1 MLTRAPQLVLFL
13 SVSECEESCYFMHK
27 ITLLIK
33 RRYKCWSKEEVI
45 MNDTFNK
52 WKQTLQENK
61 EMQISDIFDLKDEDI
76 SDEILEEANGIGVVL
91 FEALDDVEVSKQE
104 EVETTEEDIEEEQDF
119 QQRMAMFQNR
129 LQQLQ
134 QDELFDFDYKDK
146 E

>member
-1 MLTRAPQLVLFL
+1 M
-13 SVSECEESCYFMHK
+13 SE
-27 ITLLIK
+27 
-33 RRYKCWSKEEVI
+33 
-45 MNDTFNK
+45 TFNK

-76 SDEILEEANGIGVVL
+76 SDDILEDANGIGVVL

-119 QQRMAMFQNR
+119 QQRMAMFQNS

-134 QDELFDFDYKDK
+134 QDELFDFDYKDM

>member
-1 MLTRAPQLVLFL
+1 
-13 SVSECEESCYFMHK
+13 
-27 ITLLIK
+27 
-33 RRYKCWSKEEVI
+33 

-76 SDEILEEANGIGVVL
+76 SDDILEDANGIGVVL

-134 QDELFDFDYKDK
+134 QDELFDFDYKDM

>member
-1 MLTRAPQLVLFL
+1 M
-13 SVSECEESCYFMHK
+13 SE
-27 ITLLIK
+27 
-33 RRYKCWSKEEVI
+33 
-45 MNDTFNK
+45 TFNK

-104 EVETTEEDIEEEQDF
+104 EVEMIEEDFEEEEQDF
-119 QQRMAMFQNR
+119 QQRMAMFQDR
-129 LQQLQ
+129 LQQLK
-134 QDELFDFDYKDK
+134 QDELFDLDYKDI

>member
-1 MLTRAPQLVLFL
+1 M
-13 SVSECEESCYFMHK
+13 
-27 ITLLIK
+27 
-33 RRYKCWSKEEVI
+33 SK
-45 MNDTFNK
+45 TFNK

-119 QQRMAMFQNR
+119 QQRMAMFQNS

-134 QDELFDFDYKDK
+134 RDELFDFDYKDM

>member
-1 MLTRAPQLVLFL
+1 M
-13 SVSECEESCYFMHK
+13 SE
-27 ITLLIK
+27 
-33 RRYKCWSKEEVI
+33 
-45 MNDTFNK
+45 TFNK
-52 WKQTLQENK
+52 WKQILQENK

-104 EVETTEEDIEEEQDF
+104 EVKTTEEDIEEEQDF

-134 QDELFDFDYKDK
+134 QDELFDFDYKDM

>member
-1 MLTRAPQLVLFL
+1 M
-13 SVSECEESCYFMHK
+13 SE
-27 ITLLIK
+27 
-33 RRYKCWSKEEVI
+33 
-45 MNDTFNK
+45 TFNK

-119 QQRMAMFQNR
+119 QQRMAMFQNS

-134 QDELFDFDYKDK
+134 QDELFDFDYKDM

>member
-1 MLTRAPQLVLFL
+1 M
-13 SVSECEESCYFMHK
+13 SE
-27 ITLLIK
+27 
-33 RRYKCWSKEEVI
+33 
-45 MNDTFNK
+45 TFNK

-76 SDEILEEANGIGVVL
+76 SDEILEDANGIGVVL

-119 QQRMAMFQNR
+119 QQRMAMFQNS

-134 QDELFDFDYKDK
+134 QDELFDFDYKDM

>member
-1 MLTRAPQLVLFL
+1 M
-13 SVSECEESCYFMHK
+13 SE
-27 ITLLIK
+27 
-33 RRYKCWSKEEVI
+33 
-45 MNDTFNK
+45 TFNK
-52 WKQTLQENK
+52 WKQILQENK

-76 SDEILEEANGIGVVL
+76 SDDILEEANGIGGVL

-104 EVETTEEDIEEEQDF
+104 DEMTEQDFEEGEEDF

>member
-1 MLTRAPQLVLFL
+1 M
-13 SVSECEESCYFMHK
+13 SE
-27 ITLLIK
+27 
-33 RRYKCWSKEEVI
+33 
-45 MNDTFNK
+45 TFNK

-104 EVETTEEDIEEEQDF
+104 EVETTEEDIEEEHDF
-119 QQRMAMFQNR
+119 QQRMAMFQNS

-134 QDELFDFDYKDK
+134 QDELFDFDYKDM

>member
-1 MLTRAPQLVLFL
+1 M
-13 SVSECEESCYFMHK
+13 SE
-27 ITLLIK
+27 
-33 RRYKCWSKEEVI
+33 
-45 MNDTFNK
+45 TFNK

-104 EVETTEEDIEEEQDF
+104 EVEMTEEDIEEEQDF

-134 QDELFDFDYKDK
+134 QDELFDFDYKDM

>member
-1 MLTRAPQLVLFL
+1 
-13 SVSECEESCYFMHK
+13 
-27 ITLLIK
+27 
-33 RRYKCWSKEEVI
+33 

-76 SDEILEEANGIGVVL
+76 SDDILEDANGIGVVL
-91 FEALDDVEVSKQE
+91 FEELDDVEVSKQE
-104 EVETTEEDIEEEQDF
+104 EVGTTEEDIEEEQDF

-134 QDELFDFDYKDK
+134 QDELFDFDYKDM

>member
-1 MLTRAPQLVLFL
+1 M
-13 SVSECEESCYFMHK
+13 SE
-27 ITLLIK
+27 
-33 RRYKCWSKEEVI
+33 
-45 MNDTFNK
+45 TFNK

-91 FEALDDVEVSKQE
+91 FEVLDDVEVSKQE

-134 QDELFDFDYKDK
+134 QDELFDFDYKDM

>member
-1 MLTRAPQLVLFL
+1 M
-13 SVSECEESCYFMHK
+13 K
-27 ITLLIK
+27 I
-33 RRYKCWSKEEVI
+33 
-45 MNDTFNK
+45 FH
-52 WKQTLQENK
+52 
-61 EMQISDIFDLKDEDI
+61 
-76 SDEILEEANGIGVVL
+76 GIGVVL

-134 QDELFDFDYKDK
+134 QDELFDFDYKDM

>member
-1 MLTRAPQLVLFL
+1 M
-13 SVSECEESCYFMHK
+13 SE
-27 ITLLIK
+27 
-33 RRYKCWSKEEVI
+33 
-45 MNDTFNK
+45 TFNK

-119 QQRMAMFQNR
+119 QQRMAMFQNS

>member
-1 MLTRAPQLVLFL
+1 M
-13 SVSECEESCYFMHK
+13 SE
-27 ITLLIK
+27 
-33 RRYKCWSKEEVI
+33 
-45 MNDTFNK
+45 TFNK

-104 EVETTEEDIEEEQDF
+104 DEMTEQDFEEGEEDF

-134 QDELFDFDYKDK
+134 QDELFDFDYKDM

>member
-1 MLTRAPQLVLFL
+1 M
-13 SVSECEESCYFMHK
+13 SE
-27 ITLLIK
+27 
-33 RRYKCWSKEEVI
+33 
-45 MNDTFNK
+45 TFNK

-76 SDEILEEANGIGVVL
+76 SDEILEEAKGIGVVF

-119 QQRMAMFQNR
+119 QQRMAMFQNS

-134 QDELFDFDYKDK
+134 QDELFDFDYKDM

>member
-1 MLTRAPQLVLFL
+1 
-13 SVSECEESCYFMHK
+13 
-27 ITLLIK
+27 
-33 RRYKCWSKEEVI
+33 

-76 SDEILEEANGIGVVL
+76 SDDILEETNGIGGVL

-134 QDELFDFDYKDK
+134 QDELFDFDYKDM

>member
-1 MLTRAPQLVLFL
+1 M
-13 SVSECEESCYFMHK
+13 SE
-27 ITLLIK
+27 
-33 RRYKCWSKEEVI
+33 
-45 MNDTFNK
+45 TFNK

-119 QQRMAMFQNR
+119 QQRMAMFQDR
-129 LQQLQ
+129 LQQLK
-134 QDELFDFDYKDK
+134 QDELFDLDYKDI

>member
-1 MLTRAPQLVLFL
+1 M
-13 SVSECEESCYFMHK
+13 SE
-27 ITLLIK
+27 
-33 RRYKCWSKEEVI
+33 
-45 MNDTFNK
+45 TFNK
-52 WKQTLQENK
+52 WKQILQENK

-76 SDEILEEANGIGVVL
+76 SDEILEDANGIGVVL

-134 QDELFDFDYKDK
+134 QDELFDFDYKDM

>member
-1 MLTRAPQLVLFL
+1 
-13 SVSECEESCYFMHK
+13 
-27 ITLLIK
+27 
-33 RRYKCWSKEEVI
+33 

-76 SDEILEEANGIGVVL
+76 SDDILEETNGIGVVL

-134 QDELFDFDYKDK
+134 QDELFDFDYKDM

>member
-1 MLTRAPQLVLFL
+1 M
-13 SVSECEESCYFMHK
+13 SE
-27 ITLLIK
+27 
-33 RRYKCWSKEEVI
+33 
-45 MNDTFNK
+45 TFNK

-76 SDEILEEANGIGVVL
+76 SDEILEEADGIGVVL

-134 QDELFDFDYKDK
+134 QDELFDFDYKDM

>member
-1 MLTRAPQLVLFL
+1 M
-13 SVSECEESCYFMHK
+13 SE
-27 ITLLIK
+27 
-33 RRYKCWSKEEVI
+33 
-45 MNDTFNK
+45 TFNK

-134 QDELFDFDYKDK
+134 QDELFDFDYRDM

>member
-1 MLTRAPQLVLFL
+1 M
-13 SVSECEESCYFMHK
+13 SE
-27 ITLLIK
+27 
-33 RRYKCWSKEEVI
+33 
-45 MNDTFNK
+45 TFNK

-134 QDELFDFDYKDK
+134 QDELFDFDYKDM

>member
-1 MLTRAPQLVLFL
+1 M
-13 SVSECEESCYFMHK
+13 SE
-27 ITLLIK
+27 I
-33 RRYKCWSKEEVI
+33 
-45 MNDTFNK
+45 FNK

-134 QDELFDFDYKDK
+134 QDELFDFDYKDM

>member
-1 MLTRAPQLVLFL
+1 M
-13 SVSECEESCYFMHK
+13 SE
-27 ITLLIK
+27 
-33 RRYKCWSKEEVI
+33 
-45 MNDTFNK
+45 TFNK

-76 SDEILEEANGIGVVL
+76 SDEILEDANGIGVVL

-134 QDELFDFDYKDK
+134 QDELFDFYYKDM

>member
-1 MLTRAPQLVLFL
+1 
-13 SVSECEESCYFMHK
+13 
-27 ITLLIK
+27 
-33 RRYKCWSKEEVI
+33 

-76 SDEILEEANGIGVVL
+76 SDDILEETNGIGDVL

-134 QDELFDFDYKDK
+134 QDELFDFDYKDM

>member
-1 MLTRAPQLVLFL
+1 M
-13 SVSECEESCYFMHK
+13 SE
-27 ITLLIK
+27 
-33 RRYKCWSKEEVI
+33 
-45 MNDTFNK
+45 TFNK

-91 FEALDDVEVSKQE
+91 FEALDDVEVSN
-104 EVETTEEDIEEEQDF
+104 IEEEQDF

-134 QDELFDFDYKDK
+134 QDELFDFDYKDM

>member
-1 MLTRAPQLVLFL
+1 M
-13 SVSECEESCYFMHK
+13 SE
-27 ITLLIK
+27 
-33 RRYKCWSKEEVI
+33 
-45 MNDTFNK
+45 TFNK

-61 EMQISDIFDLKDEDI
+61 EIQISDIFDLKDEDI
-76 SDEILEEANGIGVVL
+76 SDEILEEANGIGGVL

-134 QDELFDFDYKDK
+134 QDELFDFDYKDM

>member
-1 MLTRAPQLVLFL
+1 M
-13 SVSECEESCYFMHK
+13 SE
-27 ITLLIK
+27 
-33 RRYKCWSKEEVI
+33 
-45 MNDTFNK
+45 TFNK

-104 EVETTEEDIEEEQDF
+104 EVEMTEEDIEEEQDF
-119 QQRMAMFQNR
+119 QQRMAMFQNS

-134 QDELFDFDYKDK
+134 QDELFDFDYKDM

>member
-1 MLTRAPQLVLFL
+1 M
-13 SVSECEESCYFMHK
+13 SE
-27 ITLLIK
+27 
-33 RRYKCWSKEEVI
+33 
-45 MNDTFNK
+45 TFNK

-76 SDEILEEANGIGVVL
+76 SDEILEDANGIGVVL

-134 QDELFDFDYKDK
+134 QDELFDFDYKDM

>member
-1 MLTRAPQLVLFL
+1 M
-13 SVSECEESCYFMHK
+13 SE
-27 ITLLIK
+27 
-33 RRYKCWSKEEVI
+33 
-45 MNDTFNK
+45 TFNK

-76 SDEILEEANGIGVVL
+76 SDEILEDANGIGVVL

-104 EVETTEEDIEEEQDF
+104 EVEMTEEDIEEEQDF

-134 QDELFDFDYKDK
+134 QDELFDFDYKDM

>member
-1 MLTRAPQLVLFL
+1 M
-13 SVSECEESCYFMHK
+13 SE
-27 ITLLIK
+27 
-33 RRYKCWSKEEVI
+33 
-45 MNDTFNK
+45 TFNK
-52 WKQTLQENK
+52 WKQILQENK

-104 EVETTEEDIEEEQDF
+104 EVKTTKEDIEEEQDF

-134 QDELFDFDYKDK
+134 QDELFDFDYKDM

>member
-1 MLTRAPQLVLFL
+1 M
-13 SVSECEESCYFMHK
+13 SE
-27 ITLLIK
+27 
-33 RRYKCWSKEEVI
+33 
-45 MNDTFNK
+45 TFNK

-76 SDEILEEANGIGVVL
+76 SEEILEEANGIGVVL

-104 EVETTEEDIEEEQDF
+104 EVEITEEDIEEEQDF
-119 QQRMAMFQNR
+119 QQRMAMFQNS

-134 QDELFDFDYKDK
+134 QDELFDFDYKDM

>member
-1 MLTRAPQLVLFL
+1 M
-13 SVSECEESCYFMHK
+13 SE
-27 ITLLIK
+27 
-33 RRYKCWSKEEVI
+33 
-45 MNDTFNK
+45 TFNK

-61 EMQISDIFDLKDEDI
+61 EMQISDIFDLEDEDI

-119 QQRMAMFQNR
+119 QQRMAMFQNS

-134 QDELFDFDYKDK
+134 QDELFDFDYKDM

>member
-1 MLTRAPQLVLFL
+1 M
-13 SVSECEESCYFMHK
+13 SE
-27 ITLLIK
+27 
-33 RRYKCWSKEEVI
+33 
-45 MNDTFNK
+45 TFNK

-76 SDEILEEANGIGVVL
+76 SDEILEDANGIGVVL

-104 EVETTEEDIEEEQDF
+104 EVETTEEDIEEDIEEEQDF

-134 QDELFDFDYKDK
+134 QDELFDFDYKDM

>member
-1 MLTRAPQLVLFL
+1 M
-13 SVSECEESCYFMHK
+13 SE
-27 ITLLIK
+27 
-33 RRYKCWSKEEVI
+33 
-45 MNDTFNK
+45 TFNK

-119 QQRMAMFQNR
+119 QQRMATFQNR

-134 QDELFDFDYKDK
+134 QDELFDFDYKDM